1 MPKLRAAVWTVVA
14 PSSSYRLLINP
25 VRQTMA
31 RTTGRAVCVLA
42 SGLSHPS
49 TEKAAA
55 DALIWATWPR
65 SQSPAP
71 ADGEGTATTA
81 IAGDGVPSGG
91 GAGRVGWWKV
101 SLQAPSTARAI
112 SRGSAPK
119 SSCGWAQRAGSAQGT
134 VPRALPGSAATS
146 GSFSRQPEAP
156 ACHPQRGRPAST
168 GRSDAFSSK
177 KAPVAGSADAESW
190 SAARRRRGGPRAE
203 LRTAR
208 GLRSRPLGPT
218 HAAPPGEPWPFCAR
232 VEPRPQRF

>member
-1 MPKLRAAVWTVVA
+1 MPKPRAAVRTVVA
-14 PSSSYRLLINP
+14 PSSSCRLLINP
-25 VRQTMA
+25 VRQMMA

-42 SGLSHPS
+42 GGLSHPS

-112 SRGSAPK
+112 SAGLPQKAAAGGRSALALLRAPFRGLCLA
-119 SSCGWAQRAGSAQGT
+119 
-134 VPRALPGSAATS
+134 
-146 GSFSRQPEAP
+146 RQPPLGASHASQRRRP
-156 ACHPQRGRPAST
+156 ATHSEGGRPALAEPT
-168 GRSDAFSSK
+168 VTFQQKRAGGRQ
-177 KAPVAGSADAESW
+177 
-190 SAARRRRGGPRAE
+190 
-203 LRTAR
+203 
-208 GLRSRPLGPT
+208 
-218 HAAPPGEPWPFCAR
+218 C
-232 VEPRPQRF
+232 